1 MQTPANRCSLV
12 AMVCPLAAMLLLAT
26 SAATAAPARA
36 PDVSFRHELDHAID
50 RGLAWLLANQNSN
63 GWWSVPDNPAVT
75 ALALAAFLGE
85 PSGKYRTNQP
95 AELKQGFAYVLASA
109 QPDGSIQRGKL
120 ANYNTALCMM
130 ALGLSGDPVYND
142 TLRRA
147 RAFVIGLQRDDGAPG
162 KLDGRF
168 DGGIGYGDSRPVAD
182 LVNTLTALEGLRA
195 TEYVVWKANAAKN
208 RNDREGTTNAV
219 PDLNWEAAIRFIE
232 NCQNLPKYNTQ
243 AWVSTSPRD
252 LGGFVYA
259 PADSKAGGET
269 NADSGRVAL
278 RSYGSISY
286 AGLLSYIYA
295 DVKGDDPR
303 VVAVLDWLRANYTL
317 DENPGMGEQG
327 FYYYLHLMVK
337 GLNAAGVDT
346 IQLQDGRKVNWRQE
360 VALRLL
366 DLQQRDGSWVNRNNR
381 WWEKDPSLVTAYAVL
396 ALEIIYRRI

>member
-1 MQTPANRCSLV
+1 MKTTLWLCVVPVVLFVCGAFAQANPDQTASPAGQS
-12 AMVCPLAAMLLLAT
+12 
-26 SAATAAPARA
+26 
-36 PDVSFRHELDHAID
+36 DVSFRLELEHAID
-50 RGLAWLLANQNSN
+50 RGLAWLAASQNSN
-63 GWWSVPDNPAVT
+63 GWWSVEDTPAVT
-75 ALALAAFLGE
+75 ALALASFLGE
-85 PSGKYRTNQP
+85 PTGRYRTNQT
-95 AELKQGFAYVLASA
+95 LGMKQGFAYLLASA
-109 QPDGSIQRGKL
+109 QADGSIQRGKL

-130 ALGLSGDPVYND
+130 ALGLADDPAYNEV
-142 TLRRA
+142 LRRA
-147 RAFVIGLQRDDGAPG
+147 RVFVIGLQRDAGMPG
-162 KLDGRF
+162 RADDRL

-182 LVNTLTALEGLRA
+182 LVNTLTAIEGLRA
-195 TEYVVWKANAAKN
+195 TEFVVWRANARGGKTN
-208 RNDREGTTNAV
+208 REGETNRA
-219 PDLNWEAAIRFIE
+219 PDLNWEAAIHFIE

-243 AWVSTSPRD
+243 AWVSTLPRD

-259 PADSKAGGET
+259 PGDSKAGGET
-269 NADSGRVAL
+269 NTDTGRMAL

-346 IQLQDGRKVNWRQE
+346 VELTDGRKVNWRRD
-360 VALRLL
+360 VAMKLL
-366 DLQQRDGSWVNRNNR
+366 DTQQRDGSWVNRNSR